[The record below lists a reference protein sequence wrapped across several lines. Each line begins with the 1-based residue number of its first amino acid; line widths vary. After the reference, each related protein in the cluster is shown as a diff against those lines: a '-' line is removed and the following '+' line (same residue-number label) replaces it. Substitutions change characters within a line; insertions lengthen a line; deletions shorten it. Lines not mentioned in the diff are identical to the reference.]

1 MNYTGYTSMMA
12 GDYIFENIVVD
23 WFDESEDLEI
33 GEGIEVDFSYFFGN
47 DNDYTIIV
55 SEESY
60 GRLMAQYPT
69 AEIVNR
75 CAVMS
80 FFDSET
86 LMDINEMWERVKGET
101 WPWWVI
107 ILIISLVV
115 LFAILMVLYKNK
127 DKISWLKLPE
137 RKKSY
142 AERKDLTEVSR
153 KEIKYL

>member
-1 MNYTGYTSMMA
+1 MGS
-12 GDYIFENIVVD
+12 
-23 WFDESEDLEI
+23 
-33 GEGIEVDFSYFFGN
+33 GIEVDFSYFFGT
-47 DNDYTIIV
+47 DGDYTIRV

-69 AEIVNR
+69 EEIVNR

-107 ILIISLVV
+107 ILIVSLVV
-115 LFAILMVLYKNK
+115 LLAILMVLYKHR
-127 DKISWLKLPE
+127 DKIKWLKLPE

-142 AERKDLTEVSR
+142 AERKGLTEISK